1 MRRAIG
7 NEGGGRRRAG
17 GRAEGC
23 PLTFA
28 SSGSMLRFENVN
40 ESLPP
45 DLPGGV
51 AGALGT
57 LRHALAD
64 PLSAAG
70 LKLELLERRL
80 AAVPPDAASLAERV
94 RGAKADLAAAGR
106 LIDLLPRLASI
117 QREVPAE
124 TSIGDL
130 CRVAGVPLEEDEA
143 SRPGLVLRR
152 LASVDALRIVVS
164 FLRSLDLGGPPP
176 RASAEALPGRVSI
189 RIEAHGGCGEAN
201 PERLFHLAR
210 GEERAEELFLARA
223 AVEADGG
230 HLRLSER
237 DGRLVALLSWPAP
250 APANEEGI
258 PA

>member
-1 MRRAIG
+1 MTSW
-7 NEGGGRRRAG
+7 
-17 GRAEGC
+17 
-23 PLTFA
+23 LTFA
-28 SSGSMLRFENVN
+28 PCGPILLPENVN
-40 ESLPP
+40 EILSP

-80 AAVPPDAASLAERV
+80 TAVPPNGSSLADRV

-117 QREVPAE
+117 AGEEPRE

-130 CRVAGVPLEEDEA
+130 CRLAGVPFEEDAA
-143 SRPGLVLRR
+143 SRPRLLLRR
-152 LASVDALRIVVS
+152 QAAADALRIVAG
-164 FLRSLDLGGPPP
+164 FLRLNPAGTPP
-176 RASAEALPGRVSI
+176 RVRAEVLPGRVSL
-189 RIEAHGGCGEAN
+189 RIEALGASGGSGEKN
-201 PERLFHLAR
+201 PERLFELPR

-223 AVEADGG
+223 GIESDGG
-230 HLRLSER
+230 RLQLTER
-237 DGRLVALLSWPAP
+237 EGRLVAFLSWPRPVMAGDAGVP
-250 APANEEGI
+250 A
-258 PA
+258 